1 MNRYATIFRNWFS
14 YAAMITLVCGI
25 VYVTVQQ
32 SYRMSAN
39 DPQFQVAED
48 TAVALDKGADP
59 KTLTG
64 TSDGVEISQSL
75 ALWLII
81 YDMQGNVAATSA
93 RLDGAAPQFPKGVL
107 DHTRSKGANAV
118 TWQPRPGLR
127 QATVTVGAKDY
138 TVVAG
143 RSLRLTEERISLLG
157 SQVLFG
163 WVLSVLAML
172 VVAFLQEMVMR
183 KTAN

>member
-1 MNRYATIFRNWFS
+1 MKNYASIFRNWFS
-14 YAAMITLVCGI
+14 YAAMITLICGI

-48 TAVALDKGADP
+48 TALALDKGADP

-64 TSDGVEISQSL
+64 ANSQVEISRSL

-81 YDMQGNVAATSA
+81 YDMQGNVAASSA

-107 DHTRSKGANAV
+107 NHTRSKGADAV
-118 TWQPRPGLR
+118 TWQPRPGIR

-138 TVVAG
+138 TVVTG

-172 VVAFLQEMVMR
+172 VIAFLQEMVVQ
-183 KTAN
+183 KPTN